1 VVFGIRPD
9 DIHSPDY
16 PAPEIKPTPVKA
28 KVDVTGMMGN
38 EFMLH
43 MLAGDWPFLA
53 RVDTRT
59 QANPGD
65 ELTLDFDLSL
75 MHAFD
80 QDTTK
85 RIF

>member
-1 VVFGIRPD
+1 MA
-9 DIHSPDY
+9 
-16 PAPEIKPTPVKA
+16 APGGETVRVIIEAGPGQAKA
-28 KVDVTGMMGN
+28 VA
-38 EFMLH
+38 E
-43 MLAGDWPFLA
+43 LA

-59 QANPGD
+59 KADPGD

-80 QDTTK
+80 PETTQ